1 MSRPLSRVLG
11 SLAPGSLPKGMI
23 RPDLLR
29 PQSHAHGH
37 GHGHPMAIQR
47 ADYSKRNGPP
57 SDAGEPFKTVSKSR
71 DLDDDDLNSLESEPN
86 WELTSAKNNRFYLP
100 NATGP
105 AWQGDNTTVGLLGPL
120 AHLVNFF
127 QEPNEDKSRLEF
139 SCCPCPLLIRES
151 LVELFPV
158 RVVAQRDSLITML
171 ILSYEGDIEQGAAK
185 FVLAARDMCD
195 RLLSLGYWADFL
207 NPFSGR
213 PYFMPRDGSILYKQD
228 HRFRGLNM
236 RLSQQNHCT
245 VIAAEENDRT
255 HFSGT
260 IYCTAP
266 SHYAQLV
273 QLLVPPGHPGL
284 QDLPQ

>member
-1 MSRPLSRVLG
+1 MSRPLSRILG
-11 SLAPGSLPKGMI
+11 SFAHGSLPKAMI

-29 PQSHAHGH
+29 SQSLAH
-37 GHGHPMAIQR
+37 GHGHPMVIQR
-47 ADYSKRNGPP
+47 AGYSKRNGSS
-57 SDAGEPFKTVSKSR
+57 SDAGESYKTVSKSR
-71 DLDDDDLNSLESEPN
+71 DMDDDDLNILDNEPN
-86 WELTSAKNNRFYLP
+86 WELTFSKNHRFFLP
-100 NATGP
+100 NSTGP
-105 AWQGDNTTVGLLGPL
+105 AWQGDSTTVGLLGPL

-127 QEPNEDKSRLEF
+127 QEPNVDKSRLEF
-139 SCCPCPLLIRES
+139 SSCPCPLLIRES

-158 RVVAQRDSLITML
+158 RAVAQSDTHITML
-171 ILSYEGDIEQGAAK
+171 TLSYEGDIEQGAAK

-213 PYFMPRDGSILYKQD
+213 PYFMPKEGSVLYKQD

-236 RLSQQNHCT
+236 RLSDQNNCL
-245 VIAAEENDRT
+245 VIAPEENDRT
-255 HFSGT
+255 RFSGT

-266 SHYAQLV
+266 SHYAQLLE
-273 QLLVPPGHPGL
+273 LLLPPGHPGL